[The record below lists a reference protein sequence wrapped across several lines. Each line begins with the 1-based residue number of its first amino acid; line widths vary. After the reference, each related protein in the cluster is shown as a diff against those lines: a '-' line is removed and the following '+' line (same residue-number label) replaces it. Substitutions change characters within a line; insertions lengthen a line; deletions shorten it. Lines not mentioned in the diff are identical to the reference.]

1 MKNAKKLLA
10 LLLALTM
17 CVGLFAGCG
26 NDAPASTPATSEPA
40 STPAVSEPA
49 DEPAE
54 EPAEDNEPD
63 TLVVQTQNFD
73 GKFSPF
79 FYTND
84 YESQVLGLTHIGLLG
99 TDREGSIVMNG
110 IEGEVR
116 PYNGTDYTYTGI
128 ADLVMTENED
138 GTVWYDI
145 TMRDDIVNSD
155 GTPVTIDDVIFTM
168 YVLLDPTFDGI
179 STFYSLPIEGLE
191 AYRSGMESRQALI
204 LAAGPEGYE
213 ATDYYTEEQYNAFWA
228 AFDAAGPK
236 FAQEIVDY
244 CTAAGYGDDVED
256 VCTEAAAWG
265 YDLAEGA
272 TVEDFWAAIV
282 DNFGYDLSDNG
293 INYETAG
300 TSISTFIANELGDMA
315 GEFQAGVQTGESA
328 PNVSGIQKTGDNSL
342 RVVLTEINANAI
354 YQMGLTICPLHYY
367 GETSL
372 YDYDNNM
379 FGFPKGDLSDVK
391 SVTSIPLGAGPYVFE
406 SYENGVVTLA
416 ANELYYKGCPK
427 IEYILYKEG
436 QDADKVPGVVAGTV
450 DITDPSYSTETANQI
465 MEANGGAVTGDVI
478 TTNMVANLG
487 YGYVGIASK
496 NVCIDT
502 GAGEADWGSEASR
515 NLRKA
520 IATVISVYRDVAV
533 DSYYG
538 EFANVINY
546 PISDTSWA
554 APRVTDEGYKI
565 AFSTDVNGEPIYTEG
580 MTADEKYEAAKAAAL
595 GYFEA
600 AGYTVADG
608 KVTAAP
614 EGGKMDVEVMVGGGG
629 IGDHPTFMALT
640 LASEALKEIGFN
652 FIVTDMSNFAEMT
665 NSVNAGTAEMFAMAW
680 QATVD
685 PDMYQIY
692 HSNGGSNEKSYWIK
706 DAELDELIMMARQS
720 TDQTYRKTLY
730 KECLDIVADWAV
742 EIPVYQRQNCIIFS
756 TERVNMDTVTPDIT
770 TFWGWANDIELLEM
784 N

>member
-10 LLLALTM
+10 MLLALCM
-17 CVGLFAGCG
+17 VVCLFAACG
-26 NDAPASTPATSEPA
+26 ETPAEPATPADPATPSEPA
-40 STPAVSEPA
+40 QPATPAEP
-49 DEPAE
+49 D
-54 EPAEDNEPD
+54 DEPD
-63 TLVVQTQNFD
+63 TLVIATQNFD

-79 FYTND
+79 FYTSD
-84 YESQVLGLTHIGLLG
+84 YESQVLGLTHLGLLG
-99 TDREGSIVMNG
+99 TDREGAIVMNG

-128 ADLVMTENED
+128 ANLVMTENAD
-138 GTVWYDI
+138 GTVYYDI

-155 GTPVTIDDVIFTM
+155 GSPVTIDDVIFTM

-179 STFYSLPIEGLE
+179 STFFSLPIEGLE
-191 AYRSGMESRQALI
+191 AYRSGMDTRMNLI
-204 LAAGPEGYE
+204 LAAGPDGYE
-213 ATDYYTEEQYNAFWA
+213 ATDYYTEEQYTAFWA

-236 FAQEIVDY
+236 FCQEIVDY
-244 CTAAGYGDDVED
+244 CIAAGYGTD
-256 VCTEAAAWG
+256 CATAAPAWG
-265 YDLAEGA
+265 YDGVA
-272 TVEDFWAAIV
+272 TVEEFWAAIIG
-282 DNFGYDLSDNG
+282 NFGYDLSDDG
-293 INYETAG
+293 INYESAG
-300 TSISTFIANELGDMA
+300 TSITAYIEAELGDKFA
-315 GEFQAGVQTGESA
+315 EYTAGVQTGESA
-328 PNVSGIQKTGDNSL
+328 PNVTGIQKIDDYSM

-354 YQMGLTICPLHYY
+354 YQMGLTICPLSWY
-367 GETSL
+367 GDPAL

-379 FGFPKGDLSDVK
+379 FGFNKGDLSIVK
-391 SVTSIPLGAGPYVFE
+391 AKTSTPLGAGPYTFE
-406 SYENGVVTLA
+406 SFENGTVTLA
-416 ANELYYKGCPK
+416 ANPNYYKGCPK

-436 QDADKVPGVVAGTV
+436 QDADKVPGVVSGTI

-465 MEANGGAVTGDVI
+465 MEANGGEVTGDVI
-478 TTNMVANLG
+478 TTSMVANLG
-487 YGYVGIASK
+487 YGYVGFAAK
-496 NVCIDT
+496 NVMVDT
-502 GAGEADWGSEASR
+502 GAGEADWGSEASK

-554 APRVTDEGYKI
+554 APRVTDEGYQI
-565 AFSTDVNGEPIYTEG
+565 AFSVDVNGDPIYTEG
-580 MTADEKYEAAKAAAL
+580 MTADEKYEAAKVAAL
-595 GYFEA
+595 GFFEA

-614 EGGKMDVEVMVGGGG
+614 AGAAMDYEVMVGGGG
-629 IGDHPTFMALT
+629 TGDHPTFMALT
-640 LASEALKEIGFN
+640 LASEALAEIGFN
-652 FIVTDMSNFAEMT
+652 LIVTDMANFAEMT
-665 NSVNAGTAEMFAMAW
+665 AATQAGTSELVAMAW
-680 QATVD
+680 SATVD

-692 HSNGGSNEKSYWIK
+692 HSEGGSNETSYWIK
-706 DAELDELIMMARQS
+706 DAELDELIMLARQS